1 MNTTGT
7 LFRVSIFGESH
18 GVNVGA
24 VIDGIP
30 AGVPLCEEDFASDLN
45 RRRSG
50 ARGTTPRKE
59 SDTPH
64 IVSGLFEG
72 CTTGAP
78 MTVLFD
84 NENTR
89 SVDYSALVSHPRPG
103 HSDFVAG
110 VKYGGHND
118 YRGGG
123 HFSGRI
129 TLGLVAAGV
138 VAKKMLATCGVTVSA
153 EVTEIGGERERRL
166 FPVVIERALKECDSI
181 GGIVE
186 CRASGVPVGWGEPF
200 FDSVESRLSHLL
212 FSIPA
217 VRGVEF
223 GDGFASASQRGSVHN
238 DRLSDAAG
246 HTFTNHAGGI
256 NGGITNGGDILF
268 RIAVKPTSSI
278 ATPQMTYNF
287 ETGKVEPLVV
297 KGRHDACIALRV
309 PVIAEAV
316 TAVALA
322 DLMLVARAYGL

>member
-7 LFRVSIFGESH
+7 LFRLSIFGESH
-18 GVNVGA
+18 GRQIGA

-30 AGVPLCEEDFASDLN
+30 AGIALSEADFTADLD

-50 ARGTTPRKE
+50 AYGTTPRRE

-64 IVSGLFEG
+64 IVSGVFDG
-72 CTTGAP
+72 HTTGAP
-78 MTVLFD
+78 LTVVFD
-84 NENTR
+84 NGNAR
-89 SVDYSALVSHPRPG
+89 SGDYSAIVSHPRPG

-110 VKYGGHND
+110 IKYGGYND

-138 VAKKMLATCGVTVSA
+138 VAKKMLSSRGVTILS
-153 EVTEIGGERERRL
+153 EIIEIGGRRDS
-166 FPVVIERALKECDSI
+166 FDRVIESAVEACDSV

-186 CRASGVPVGWGEPF
+186 CRVCGVPVGWGEPF

-223 GDGFASASQRGSVHN
+223 GDGFASAAQMGSTHN
-238 DRLSDAAG
+238 DRLADDKG
-246 HTFTNHAGGI
+246 HTYTNHAGGI
-256 NGGITNGGDILF
+256 NGGITNGGDIVF

-287 ETGKVEPLVV
+287 DSGRVEPLVAI
-297 KGRHDACIALRV
+297 GRHDACIALRV
-309 PVIAEAV
+309 PVVAEAAA
-316 TAVALA
+316 AVVLA
-322 DLMLVARAYGL
+322 DLMLVAGDYGH

>member
-1 MNTTGT
+1 MNSTGR

-18 GVNVGA
+18 GVKVGA

-30 AGVPLCEEDFASDLN
+30 AGIPLCEEDFLADLD

-59 SDTPH
+59 SDAPH

-72 CTTGAP
+72 RTTGAP

-89 SVDYSALVSHPRPG
+89 SGDYSALVSHPRPG
-103 HSDFVAG
+103 HSDFVAR
-110 VKYGGHND
+110 VKYGGCND

-138 VAKKMLATCGVTVSA
+138 VAKKILAECGVVISA

-166 FPVVIERALKECDSI
+166 FPVVVERAMKECDSV

-223 GDGFASASQRGSVHN
+223 GDGFASASQRGSEHN

-256 NGGITNGGDILF
+256 NGGITNGGDIVF

-287 ETGKVEPLVV
+287 ETGKVEPLTV

-309 PVIAEAV
+309 PVVAEAAA
-316 TAVALA
+316 AVVLA
-322 DLMLVARAYGL
+322 DLMLVARGYGK